1 MAQNHEAASE
11 YLALMRERTP
21 LYDRLQKELAD
32 ATREVAV
39 ERMLDLG
46 IGTGE
51 TTSRVLRLHSPT
63 TIVGVDASRMM
74 LDVAAETLGDD
85 VDLQIGRLEDPLPEG
100 PWDLIVSA
108 FAVHHLDA
116 SGKRDLFLRGAGRLS
131 EGGRFVVG
139 DVVVPLSPV
148 LRPTPIDPSVDL
160 PDSVEAQL
168 SWLADSGVYPTLHW
182 ADEDLAVL
190 SGTRQR

>member
-1 MAQNHEAASE
+1 
-11 YLALMRERTP
+11 MREGAP
-21 LYDRLQKELAD
+21 LYDRLQKEVAD
-32 ATREVAV
+32 ATREVVV

-51 TTSRVLRLHSPT
+51 TTTRVLRLHSPT
-63 TIVGVDASRMM
+63 TIVGVDASRAM
-74 LDVAAETLGDD
+74 LDVAAETLGDG
-85 VDLQIGRLEDPLPEG
+85 VELRLGRLEDLLPEG

-116 SGKRDLFLRGAGRLS
+116 SGKRDLFRRGASQLS

-139 DVVVPLSPV
+139 DVVVPLAPV
-148 LRPTPIDPSVDL
+148 PRPTPIDHSVDL

-168 SWLADSGVYPTLHW
+168 SWFADAGLYPTLHW